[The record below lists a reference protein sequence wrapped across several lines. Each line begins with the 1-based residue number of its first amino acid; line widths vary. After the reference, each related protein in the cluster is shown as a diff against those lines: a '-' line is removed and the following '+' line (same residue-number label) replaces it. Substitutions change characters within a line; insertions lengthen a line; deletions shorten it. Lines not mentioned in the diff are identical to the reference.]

1 MSLKLTPPLPLT
13 VSGIP
18 DEKLVEAH
26 GSFATAS
33 CHLCY
38 TPFPAQEAKVN
49 RDKGH
54 QPMPITGG
62 QQNIRNE
69 NNFIHK
75 THKEMAIISH
85 QFVTQ
90 MNMDLIQGL
99 LLRIFKTFKCRS

>member
-1 MSLKLTPPLPLT
+1 
-13 VSGIP
+13 
-18 DEKLVEAH
+18 
-26 GSFATAS
+26 
-33 CHLCY
+33 
-38 TPFPAQEAKVN
+38 
-49 RDKGH
+49 
-54 QPMPITGG
+54 MPITGG